1 LECDVKNKSY
11 VSISRVLSEA
21 GDFYFEVRGQEGFKQ
36 RGLTRFSNHVKL
48 EFRGLLGI
56 NTNINKKM

>member
-1 LECDVKNKSY
+1 
-11 VSISRVLSEA
+11 
-21 GDFYFEVRGQEGFKQ
+21 
-36 RGLTRFSNHVKL
+36 LTRFSNHVKL